1 MSQKISILMA
11 AIDGIIGVRAINRIM
26 RKNNNMIVI
35 GDMLAVFSECF
46 FEIGKGTNV
55 YFYLLFI

>member
-1 MSQKISILMA
+1 MA

-35 GDMLAVFSECF
+35 GNMLAVFSECIF
-46 FEIGKGTNV
+46 KIDKGANV
-55 YFYLLFI
+55 YLYFFFI